1 MQNCLPPPSP
11 NYLNEINPLFEG
23 VVSPPNERAG
33 LLAGA
38 GSSPA
43 GSTSHIRHTPT
54 NAEKALGGG
63 GCRKKRGASEQTIL
77 RDPIN
82 TRPPTPQGRKE
93 QDIKKMKKRMKRIQR
108 RERER
113 PVEKCLAIKKGQNP
127 LDRF

>member
-1 MQNCLPPPSP
+1 MKLTPFSK
-11 NYLNEINPLFEG
+11 G
-23 VVSPPNERAG
+23 SSVPPNERAG

-38 GSSPA
+38 GCSPA

-63 GCRKKRGASEQTIL
+63 RVSQEEGASEQTIL

-93 QDIKKMKKRMKRIQR
+93 QDIKKMKKRMKRIQKEEK
-108 RERER
+108 ERD
-113 PVEKCLAIKKGQNP
+113 PLKNVLPLKK
-127 LDRF
+127 DRAHWIDFNFYIYI